1 VNISA
6 GAFTPRLIA
15 FVLAPFAAGYFLSY
29 MFRAIN
35 AVVAPNL
42 ATELDLDA
50 GQLGFVTAAYLIA
63 FALFQLPLGMLLDRY
78 GPRRVQTV
86 LLTTAAL
93 GAAAFAMAES
103 VLGLALARALIGLG
117 FAGGLMAGFKAVVI
131 WFAPARHALAN
142 ASIMS
147 VGGLG
152 MLAATLP
159 AEFAVQTIGWR
170 GLFYVSAGVTAAVAI
185 GIYFIVPERDD
196 ARRTSSLSQQL
207 ADIKFIYSDK
217 FFWRIAPLVALT
229 SGAHVGI
236 HTLWAGPWF
245 RDIGGLDRDGVALY
259 LLIIAV
265 AFLVGTLGAGFVAD
279 RLGRRGV
286 DAIHIMIVGL
296 GLFMLSQVA
305 IIAELTVLNPLIW
318 TVFGMT
324 GQLAMLAYPKL
335 VQHFGVE
342 RSGRAQTSMNLLLF
356 AMAFFSQWV
365 IGAILDLYPQTTD
378 QYAAE
383 GYRSAFVALLTAQVL
398 ALGWY
403 FVSKAQPRTA
413 G

>member
-1 VNISA
+1 MR
-6 GAFTPRLIA
+6 PDYRLA
-15 FVLAPFAAGYFLSY
+15 W
-29 MFRAIN
+29 
-35 AVVAPNL
+35 
-42 ATELDLDA
+42 
-50 GQLGFVTAAYLIA
+50 
-63 FALFQLPLGMLLDRY
+63 
-78 GPRRVQTV
+78 
-86 LLTTAAL
+86 
-93 GAAAFAMAES
+93 S
-103 VLGLALARALIGLG
+103 VLCKRWGD
-117 FAGGLMAGFKAVVI
+117 
-131 WFAPARHALAN
+131 
-142 ASIMS
+142 
-147 VGGLG
+147 
-152 MLAATLP
+152 
-159 AEFAVQTIGWR
+159 
-170 GLFYVSAGVTAAVAI
+170 AAVAI

-265 AFLVGTLGAGFVAD
+265 AFLGGTLGAGFVAD

-296 GLFMLSQVA
+296 GPVHAEPSGDHRGTHHPQSAHVDGLRDDGTARYAGVSQVGS
-305 IIAELTVLNPLIW
+305 T
-318 TVFGMT
+318 
-324 GQLAMLAYPKL
+324 
-335 VQHFGVE
+335 FGVE
-342 RSGRAQTSMNLLLF
+342 LSGRAQTSMNLLLF

-365 IGAILDLYPQTTD
+365 IGAILDLYPQSAN

-383 GYRSAFVALLTAQVL
+383 GYRSAFAALLVAQVL

-403 FVSKAQPRTA
+403 LYQKRSPGRELARPFSLVSWTLHER
-413 G
+413 